1 MLALVNGFLLCLGL
15 VVSIGPQN
23 MEILRVGLLNDRVGL
38 LASVFVIC
46 DVILIITGA
55 LGVGSIIAL
64 NRGITVSLTLLT
76 VMFLLF
82 LTFQAGRRAM
92 NESGAVIALGEQQNT
107 RPFNMVKRGL
117 GLSFLNPL
125 ALLETVVILGSTA
138 APYPANH
145 RILFVA
151 GALAA
156 SAIWFYGLAY
166 SSRWF
171 SACISKPWQRCIMEC
186 VVAVILFI
194 TACWLLQRT
203 FGG

>member
-1 MLALVNGFLLCLGL
+1 
-15 VVSIGPQN
+15 
-23 MEILRVGLLNDRVGL
+23 MEILWVGLLNDRVGL

-55 LGVGSIIAL
+55 LGIGSIIAL
-64 NRGITVSLTLLT
+64 NRGITVALTLLT
-76 VMFLLF
+76 LMFLLF

-92 NESGAVIALGEQQNT
+92 NEGGAIVSLGEQQNT
-107 RPFNMVKRGL
+107 RPFDMVKRGL
-117 GLSFLNPL
+117 GLSFLNL
-125 ALLETVVILGSTA
+125 
-138 APYPANH
+138 
-145 RILFVA
+145 
-151 GALAA
+151 
-156 SAIWFYGLAY
+156 AIWFYGLAY